1 MWTVCSPYFIFY
13 FELFIIR
20 FFLLLFFGIPFFAW
34 CNLYANYIEAIKTFS
49 GIKMGLRIVR
59 LSILRIEN
67 SNIPLFQ
74 WYRAQPYAPMND
86 SGLGGVCQFIF
97 AKGFVRVVVVMVV
110 IIPFLFFS
118 LLQAYPSFRW
128 LRTKSREQCFIVRIL
143 IVLNLYSNPFSFEGE
158 RFLLTNGRCAEQ
170 GRIEKG
176 NRNGEREGGVVWC

>member
-1 MWTVCSPYFIFY
+1 
-13 FELFIIR
+13 
-20 FFLLLFFGIPFFAW
+20 
-34 CNLYANYIEAIKTFS
+34 
-49 GIKMGLRIVR
+49 MGLRIVR

-67 SNIPLFQ
+67 SNIPLSQ
-74 WYRAQPYAPMND
+74 RYRAQPYAPMND

-97 AKGFVRVVVVMVV
+97 AKGFVRMVVMMVV

-143 IVLNLYSNPFSFEGE
+143 IVLNLYSNPFSFEGA

-170 GRIEKG
+170 EESKRGIGIGMGKG
-176 NRNGEREGGVVWC
+176 GGGVVLGVGFATLFDRKFAFNVKDKY